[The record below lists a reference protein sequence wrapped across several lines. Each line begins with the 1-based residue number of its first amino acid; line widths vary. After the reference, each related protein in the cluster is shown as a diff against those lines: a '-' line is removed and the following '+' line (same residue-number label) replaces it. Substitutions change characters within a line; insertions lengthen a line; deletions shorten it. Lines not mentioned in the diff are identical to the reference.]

1 MLLVGKVIGRVE
13 KGVFGVSLHSHVT
26 DNNFNEMIL
35 FGVMGFSVKKEY
47 FLRYICD
54 ISHPNPDS
62 IQEYASL
69 GGGYQGATYNLDD
82 VINNDSDSEDM
93 KNRFII

>member
-1 MLLVGKVIGRVE
+1 MIIPLAHRKDCVECEWWLDESYHPPIKSITLDTEEDSVLLVGKVIGRVE

-47 FLRYICD
+47 FLR
-54 ISHPNPDS
+54 
-62 IQEYASL
+62 
-69 GGGYQGATYNLDD
+69 
-82 VINNDSDSEDM
+82 
-93 KNRFII
+93 

>member
-1 MLLVGKVIGRVE
+1 MNPTTLYMAEDSVLLVGKVIGRVE

-47 FLRYICD
+47 FLR
-54 ISHPNPDS
+54 
-62 IQEYASL
+62 
-69 GGGYQGATYNLDD
+69 
-82 VINNDSDSEDM
+82 
-93 KNRFII
+93 